1 MLEVVVIQVVIPV
14 QQLQLAVHL
23 HHADAIADVLL
34 QLVALLHQVA
44 IADVPQLVVL
54 LHRVAT
60 VVALQPVV
68 HLHHADA
75 MLLPL
80 QLADVLLLRADAL
93 AVAAAVCLA
102 NCSPVVDA

>member
-68 HLHHADA
+68 HLHHAADA

-93 AVAAAVCLA
+93 AAAVCLA